1 MVDWKVTDDPRYLHE
16 GGIPVVHV
24 WWNTDRKT
32 MTPEVLNRLID
43 FFKAPGP
50 YHAFIVAGG
59 GHDWRDLPDKEW
71 PKAIERLDAE
81 VPWNVGNTVK
91 DKDGVVHAKT
101 DAWAGDREDLTQ
113 HGTLWIPVVYSGF
126 SWNNLQK
133 YPWGKN
139 TIARRKGKFLWE
151 QFHELS
157 QMGGVDTI
165 FLAMFD
171 EVDEGTAILKVTD
184 TPPTQAHFL
193 TFEGMPT
200 DWYMRLVGLGEK
212 MLRDKTPVPPRIPL
226 TPPPKICLSPN
237 TDR

>member
-1 MVDWKVTDDPRYLHE
+1 
-16 GGIPVVHV
+16 
-24 WWNTDRKT
+24 

-212 MLRDKTPVPPRIPL
+212 MLRDKTPVPPEIPI
-226 TPPPKICLSPN
+226 TP
-237 TDR
+237 